1 MSENGVSETG
11 GRSFG
16 EEGGLLTYGTYLRV
30 PQLLAQQVPEV
41 TPPVHDELL
50 FIIVHQTYELWFKQL
65 LHELT
70 AVRDAMLPRRQTGD
84 GHAQADDG
92 RQTWLARHLLH
103 RAHVIERLLVSQIDV
118 IETMTPQDFLEF
130 RAALAPA
137 SGFQS
142 VQFRELEFLSGAKD
156 PDFVRRFRALTP
168 EERDR
173 LAARLAEPS
182 LWDAFVDLLAARG
195 LPVDDDKQIL
205 AALVS
210 VARDRPHHDDLW
222 QLAEDLLTHDELAGL
237 WRARHV
243 QMVERQ
249 IGTKSGTGG
258 STGAPYLHRRVPLRY
273 YPLLWE
279 LRDSL

>member
-1 MSENGVSETG
+1 MTEAT

-16 EEGGLLTYGTYLRV
+16 EEGGLLTYGSYLRV

-41 TPPVHDELL
+41 SPPAHDELL
-50 FIIVHQTYELWFKQL
+50 FIIVHQAYELWFKQL

-70 AVRDAMLPRRQTGD
+70 AVRDAMLAGPGRDAGAAEH
-84 GHAQADDG
+84 GG

-103 RAHVIERLLVSQIDV
+103 RVHVIERLLVSQIDV
-118 IETMTPQDFLEF
+118 LETMTPQDFLEF

-156 PDFVRRFRALTP
+156 PDFIRRFRALTP
-168 EERDR
+168 DEHDR
-173 LAARLAEPS
+173 LSARLAQPS
-182 LWDAFVDLLAARG
+182 LWDAFVDLLRASG
-195 LPVDDDKQIL
+195 LPVGDDKQIL
-205 AALVS
+205 QSLVC